1 MSALIK
7 VSILAILFTSCSPQR
22 RLSNLL
28 THYPDLIQEIHDT
41 LIVYRDTTVNISVVG
56 TDTVY
61 KYGTIRDTVYASS
74 GTAHSVSY
82 VTHDTLRLYV
92 WQSDTTLKVRLD
104 SAIRELQIKDREII
118 EVQQKCDKSKFEKIL
133 DKFLYIFLVIAFI
146 VLIQFFIKIFK

>member
-1 MSALIK
+1 M
-7 VSILAILFTSCSPQR
+7 VF
-22 RLSNLL
+22 LSGCVTQKKCLQKF
-28 THYPDLIQEIHDT
+28 PVQEIHDT
-41 LIVYRDTTVNISVVG
+41 LIVYHDTIITVPVLG

-61 KYGTIRDTVYASS
+61 SYGTIHDTVYATS

-118 EVQQKCDKSKFEKIL
+118 EVQQECDKSKFEKIL
-133 DKFLYIFLVIAFI
+133 DKFLYIFVVVAFI

>member
-1 MSALIK
+1 M
-7 VSILAILFTSCSPQR
+7 VF
-22 RLSNLL
+22 LSGCVTQKRCLEKF
-28 THYPDLIQEIHDT
+28 HIVEHHDT

-92 WQSDTTLKVRLD
+92 WHSDTTLKVRLD

-118 EVQQKCDKSKFEKIL
+118 EVQQECDKSKFEKIL
-133 DKFLYIFLVIAFI
+133 DKFLYIFVVVAFI